1 MSITWTSQ
9 KLFLPQSFVYRS
21 FLVESTRKLVTL
33 QVLLHRVLEL
43 NGLLA
48 TWHQDSVAC
57 CNSTM
62 TNPLP
67 CGELGWHKGIKGMYA
82 SQNISRIWEAEG
94 QWWWWWLWSCKYFQ
108 SSEGEKNLMSSRDWW
123 AHVICPINTSGHGM
137 KVRRSLPLTTF
148 KETLIFGSQREHSIE
163 HQTFVW
169 LEEQLA
175 CRERLLQSIN
185 KTLIQDSRL

>member
-137 KVRRSLPLTTF
+137 KVRRSLPLQHL
-148 KETLIFGSQREHSIE
+148 KKPSSSVARTLYWTPDLCLTGRAAG
-163 HQTFVW
+163 
-169 LEEQLA
+169 L
-175 CRERLLQSIN
+175 
-185 KTLIQDSRL
+185 